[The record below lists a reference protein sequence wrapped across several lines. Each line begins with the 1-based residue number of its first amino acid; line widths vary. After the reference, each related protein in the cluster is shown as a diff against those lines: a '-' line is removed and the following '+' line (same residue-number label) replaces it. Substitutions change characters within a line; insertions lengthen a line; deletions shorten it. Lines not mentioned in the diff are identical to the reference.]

1 MKWRMAGGSYL
12 REYTAMNDFVL
23 NMMAIFSLLVGVAAL
38 MILLI
43 VALRHLDEI
52 EEMLSKSS
60 FVVGNKALYSRVG
73 FIGKIMR
80 ICTISILLAMP
91 QAFAREG
98 LVDMVQLNKFP
109 ISMKRLLVAA
119 WYTICISSV
128 IFLGFG
134 TF

>member
-1 MKWRMAGGSYL
+1 
-12 REYTAMNDFVL
+12 MNDFVL
-23 NMMAIFSLLVGVAAL
+23 NMMAIISLLVGVAAL
-38 MILLI
+38 LVLSI
-43 VALRHLDEI
+43 VAVRHLDEI

-60 FVVGNKALYSRVG
+60 FVVGNKVLYSRVG

-80 ICTISILLAMP
+80 ICTVSILLAMP
-91 QAFAREG
+91 QAFARKG
-98 LVDMVQLNKFP
+98 LVDMAQLNKFP